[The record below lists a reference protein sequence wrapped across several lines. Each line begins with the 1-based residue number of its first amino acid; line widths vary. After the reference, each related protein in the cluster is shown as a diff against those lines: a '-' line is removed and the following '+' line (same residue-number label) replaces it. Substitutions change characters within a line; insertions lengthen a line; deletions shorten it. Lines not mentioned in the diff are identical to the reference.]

1 MLLQAGHTPLHEAAN
16 KGHVEVVKILL
27 EAGATVDAKTKV
39 LRLDSPCISQLLTTP
54 VDLQSGQTP
63 LHYASAQGHT
73 AVVKLLL
80 DSGADVMVI
89 WEVRNRCQCW

>member
-1 MLLQAGHTPLHEAAN
+1 MCAITCAAIAACCRLNRTPEIYAMLLQAGHTPLHEAAN

-54 VDLQSGQTP
+54 VDL
-63 LHYASAQGHT
+63 
-73 AVVKLLL
+73 
-80 DSGADVMVI
+80 
-89 WEVRNRCQCW
+89 